1 MRNSCLNMYIE
12 QSQIAPSENIIYKER
27 YRNQRPKSMSRYG
40 ILNNYGDAISP
51 CLDIVPPLLSSSPTL
66 TRSRVPLAAGF
77 RQRVLLSWDLRI
89 RNLVTLNDAN
99 LDYFQHRLG
108 TRKLYPNFELRN
120 KQVTIKGSDETLEN

>member
-1 MRNSCLNMYIE
+1 
-12 QSQIAPSENIIYKER
+12 
-27 YRNQRPKSMSRYG
+27 MSRNG

-66 TRSRVPLAAGF
+66 ARSRVPLAAGF

-99 LDYFQHRLG
+99 LDYFQHWLA

-120 KQVTIKGSDETLEN
+120 KQLTIKGSDETLEN